1 MKQPRKRRKHD
12 WSRFPFK
19 DEGAFQV
26 AAAIQLRRECPP
38 DVVWFHV
45 PNGEERHVAVAVKL
59 KEMGVRPGVADV
71 IMFGRGVA
79 LAIELKTPDG
89 ELSENQEGFRD
100 AWVRAGG
107 RHEIARNLG
116 EFRAIWWAAFVAP
129 GLQLSR
135 VEIAPVI
142 EAGKICVGFEGAY

>member
-1 MKQPRKRRKHD
+1 LKQPRKRRKHD
-12 WSRFPFK
+12 WSQFPFK
-19 DEGAFQV
+19 DEAAFQV
-26 AAAIQLRRECPP
+26 AAVIQLRRELPS

-45 PNGEERHVAVAVKL
+45 PNGEERFVAVAVKL

-89 ELSENQEGFRD
+89 KLSENQEGFRD
-100 AWVRAGG
+100 AWTRAGG
-107 RHEIARNLG
+107 RYEIARNLG

-129 GLQLSR
+129 WVQPS
-135 VEIAPVI
+135 
-142 EAGKICVGFEGAY
+142 